1 MVVKKALKLQEIK
14 DTDPK
19 KVPVKFRFNLESDK
33 NLLTTAINVNPF
45 QLGKIK
51 WNDVASSLLQVF
63 GYRISARTARER
75 VENLVN
81 KYKKEQL
88 IYKTG
93 TEEEQSE
100 VGKCVEEIIKLE
112 EEEAASINIFLD
124 ADFDDQTLCAL
135 SKKDKKMDKILADV
149 DRDEVLKRNYE
160 DVPPTPNKTRTKRSK
175 LSNEEDLLAKK
186 VNHDLEMEQKR
197 FRLEEEAKRAE
208 IANDAKRLELE
219 LVREK
224 RLQQETE
231 QRQLMFETFQQTL
244 KMLTDGLQNNKN

>member
-1 MVVKKALKLQEIK
+1 M
-14 DTDPK
+14 
-19 KVPVKFRFNLESDK
+19 
-33 NLLTTAINVNPF
+33 
-45 QLGKIK
+45 
-51 WNDVASSLLQVF
+51 
-63 GYRISARTARER
+63 
-75 VENLVN
+75 
-81 KYKKEQL
+81 
-88 IYKTG
+88 
-93 TEEEQSE
+93 
-100 VGKCVEEIIKLE
+100 EEIIKLE

-149 DRDEVLKRNYE
+149 DRDEVLKRNCMCTVYHKAYIPIFNTFLIIPDE